1 MPTAKD
7 LSHLLPDV
15 ISIARS
21 AGQLILDIYE
31 NKSYESYTKSD
42 ETPVTSADLAAH
54 KLVVERLSELTPD
67 IPVLSEE
74 AANISLTTRETWQR
88 YWLVDPLDGTQEFI
102 ARSGD
107 FATIIALVENNRP
120 VMGVVYGP
128 VSGVTYYAYSGK
140 GAWKIPDMSESLRIE
155 THKHELPGQ
164 SIAIAISRRQDINR
178 ITNRLSSQWN
188 YELVPLGSAALK
200 ACLVA
205 EGAVDCLPASGAD
218 WRVGHR
224 RDPVYCRRSRRS
236 HTQHTVRTDCR
247 TTSGIRWRTRTLLLL
262 GDADLPWD
270 KILKG
275 QRLKKGRDNLALFFT
290 AGPDGEN

>member
-1 MPTAKD
+1 MPTIKD
-7 LSHLLPDV
+7 LSHLLPEV

-31 NKSYESYTKSD
+31 NKSYEAFTKLD
-42 ETPVTSADLAAH
+42 DTPVTSADLAAH
-54 KLVVERLSELTPD
+54 KLVTKRLKELTPD

-74 AANISLTTRETWQR
+74 AADISLATRETWQR

-107 FATIIALVENNRP
+107 FATVIALVEHHQP
-120 VMGVVYGP
+120 VMGVVYAP
-128 VSGVTYYAYSGK
+128 VSGVTYYAYKGK
-140 GAWKIPDMSESLRIE
+140 GAWKIPDMSENLRIH
-155 THKHELPGQ
+155 THKHELSGQ

-178 ITNRLSSQWN
+178 ITQRLSAHWD

-205 EGAVDCLPASGAD
+205 EGAVDCYLRLGPTGEWDTAATQCIVEEAGGRILNTQLAPLSYNE
-218 WRVGHR
+218 
-224 RDPVYCRRSRRS
+224 RD
-236 HTQHTVRTDCR
+236 
-247 TTSGIRWRTRTLLLL
+247 TLENPNFIVL

-270 KILKG
+270 EILAVKS
-275 QRLKKGRDNLALFFT
+275 
-290 AGPDGEN
+290 